1 MFLQAEEY
9 LLPCLNKKLFG
20 VECLGCGFQRSVLH
34 LIRGEFSEAFYVYP
48 AIYTLLLF
56 LMYILLN
63 LKFKFKN
70 SKKIIPGFVIINILV
85 IISSYLIKMN
95 S

>member
-70 SKKIIPGFVIINILV
+70 SKKIIRVLVIINILV